1 MLDLSKYNRFFAFGC
16 SYTSHSLPTWAD
28 IIAAEMPHAEYYNFG
43 QGGSGNLLIN
53 NRVAQANLKYKFNEN
68 DLVIVMFTSICRED
82 RYIGGGW
89 RTHGNIYHQDYY
101 DKSFVKKYCDPFGYL
116 IRDAALI
123 EMTQTY
129 IQSLPCQSL
138 CFSMVDMSL
147 MAGLLSET
155 AAIEAPIYDMNKFK
169 QLYGDTMKFPSVLSE
184 DRYFELTLLDKKS
197 HKPRTDGHPL
207 TSDYLEFLI
216 NSEFPITS
224 KGIDYVD
231 DVMDKISKLKYWD
244 DIDEVFPELKQQRIF
259 RNEELF

>member
-16 SYTSHSLPTWAD
+16 SYTAHTLPTWAD
-28 IIAAEMPHAEYYNFG
+28 IVAAELPQAEYYNFG

-68 DLVIVMFTSICRED
+68 DLVIVMFSTIARED
-82 RYIGGGW
+82 RYIDGNW
-89 RTHGNIYHQDYY
+89 RPCGNIYSQTYY

-129 IQSLPCQSL
+129 LQLLPCQPL
-138 CFSMVDMSL
+138 FFSMRDMSL

-155 AAIEAPIYDMNKFK
+155 APIEAEEALMHKFN
-169 QLYGDTMKFPSVLSE
+169 QIYGDTLNFPCVLSKE
-184 DRYFELTLLDKKS
+184 TYFELTLLDSS
-197 HKPRTDGHPL
+197 HKPRLDGHPFP
-207 TSDYLEFLI
+207 SDYLEFLI
-216 NSEFPITS
+216 SSEFPITS

-244 DIDEVFPELKQQRIF
+244 DVLTVFPELTEQKIH
-259 RNEELF
+259 RNNELF

>member
-16 SYTSHSLPTWAD
+16 SYTSHSLPTWTD
-28 IIAAEMPHAEYYNFG
+28 IVAAEMPHAEYYNFG

-53 NRVAQANLKYKFNEN
+53 NRIAQANLKYKFNET

-82 RYIGGGW
+82 RYIKGTW
-89 RTHGNIYHQDYY
+89 HSYGNIYNQPYY

-129 IQSLPCQSL
+129 LQSLPCQSL
-138 CFSMVDMSL
+138 FFSMVDMSL

-155 AAIEAPIYDMNKFK
+155 AAIEAPIDDMIKFK
-169 QLYGDTMKFPSVLSE
+169 QIYGNMMKFPSVLSE
-184 DRYFELTLLDKKS
+184 DRYFELSLLDNKS
-197 HKPRTDGHPL
+197 HKPRLDGHPL
-207 TSDYLEFLI
+207 ASDYLEFLI

-231 DVMDKISKLKYWD
+231 DAMDKISKLKYWD
-244 DIDEVFPELKQQRIF
+244 DIDKVFPELKQRRIF
-259 RNEELF
+259 RNKELF